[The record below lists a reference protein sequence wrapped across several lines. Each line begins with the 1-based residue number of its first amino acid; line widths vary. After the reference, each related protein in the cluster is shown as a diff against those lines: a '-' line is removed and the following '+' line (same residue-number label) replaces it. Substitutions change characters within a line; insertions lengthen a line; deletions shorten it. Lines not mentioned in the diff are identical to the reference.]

1 MSLFLKRYKSVFF
14 LFAASI
20 LFGISNSVTAW
31 FCFVPVLFLVHSVR
45 PKTVWLWGALYGCL
59 SYLFYVTWLFTYSA
73 SALFGVCFVY
83 AVYCAL
89 LFLALKGAEQFCG
102 KAAPF
107 VQLAVLVLYEYLK
120 TVGFLGFSYGINGY
134 TQYKNIYFI
143 QTADFS
149 GVFGVTAL
157 LDFSSVVLY
166 QMSRFFYDNRKNRFC
181 LKSFFPV
188 LTQFAV
194 LFAGVIFSYVYGFYK
209 VSAVDKA
216 QAGFRRMAVAAIQHN
231 TDPWKG
237 GIDFY
242 RKDVDSLILLSE
254 QALADH
260 PETELV
266 VWPETAVVPSIMKHY
281 YAPEETERKE
291 LVTELLEFID
301 GQNAAFLVGNF
312 NVQDGN
318 DYNSAFL
325 FRPGENVLP
334 LAPEVYSKVHLV
346 PFSEYFP
353 YEKTF
358 PHIYRFL
365 LDGDSH
371 LWTPGTERSVFTLN
385 GLSFASPICFEDSFG
400 ADCRIFVRNGARA
413 FINMSNDAWAKSSRA
428 QKQHLQN
435 AVFRSVENHIPTVRS
450 TASGVTCIIDSCG
463 RITAECGEFCT
474 GYAFGTIPV
483 IDRPLQQ
490 KKK

>member
-14 LFAASI
+14 LLAASI

-45 PKTVWLWGALYGCL
+45 PKTVWLWGALYGCF

-89 LFLALKGAEQFCG
+89 LFLVLKGAEQFCG

-107 VQLAVLVLYEYLK
+107 VQL
-120 TVGFLGFSYGINGY
+120 
-134 TQYKNIYFI
+134 
-143 QTADFS
+143 
-149 GVFGVTAL
+149 
-157 LDFSSVVLY
+157 
-166 QMSRFFYDNRKNRFC
+166 
-181 LKSFFPV
+181 
-188 LTQFAV
+188 AV

-216 QAGFRRMAVAAIQHN
+216 QAGFRRMSVAAIQHN

-242 RKDVDSLILLSE
+242 RKDVNSLILLSE

-266 VWPETAVVPSIMKHY
+266 VWPETSVVPSIMKHY
-281 YAPEETERKE
+281 YAPDETERKK

-334 LAPEVYSKVHLV
+334 PAPEVYSKVHLV

-353 YEKTF
+353 YEKMF

-400 ADCRIFVRNGARA
+400 ADCRIFVQNGARA

>member
-1 MSLFLKRYKSVFF
+1 MKRYKSVFF

-143 QTADFS
+143 QTADFF

-166 QMSRFFYDNRKNRFC
+166 
-181 LKSFFPV
+181 
-188 LTQFAV
+188 
-194 LFAGVIFSYVYGFYK
+194 
-209 VSAVDKA
+209 
-216 QAGFRRMAVAAIQHN
+216 
-231 TDPWKG
+231 
-237 GIDFY
+237 
-242 RKDVDSLILLSE
+242 
-254 QALADH
+254 
-260 PETELV
+260 
-266 VWPETAVVPSIMKHY
+266 
-281 YAPEETERKE
+281 
-291 LVTELLEFID
+291 
-301 GQNAAFLVGNF
+301 
-312 NVQDGN
+312 
-318 DYNSAFL
+318 
-325 FRPGENVLP
+325 
-334 LAPEVYSKVHLV
+334 
-346 PFSEYFP
+346 
-353 YEKTF
+353 
-358 PHIYRFL
+358 
-365 LDGDSH
+365 
-371 LWTPGTERSVFTLN
+371 
-385 GLSFASPICFEDSFG
+385 
-400 ADCRIFVRNGARA
+400 
-413 FINMSNDAWAKSSRA
+413 
-428 QKQHLQN
+428 QN